1 MGGEE
6 DTGPGEP
13 VPHTGAPRTSPHLP
27 APEID
32 APGSVMTAQLSRDGG
47 ERVTEEE
54 EEEEE
59 EEEGG
64 LRRDTENQVT
74 CYLLFS
80 LTTAVIGSLQFGY
93 NTGVIN
99 APEQKLRSFFNDTW
113 MERYGE
119 PISLGTCTVVWSF
132 AVAIFSVGGMVGS
145 FSVGVMA
152 NRFGRRR
159 SMFLVNILAVIGG
172 LLMGFSTL
180 CSSYEMVIAGRLV
193 IGLFCG
199 LFTGLT
205 PMYVGEV
212 SPTPL
217 RGAFGTLHQLGVVVG
232 ILIAQVFGLEFLL
245 GSQKLWPLL
254 LALTVAPAILQC
266 ILLPFCPESPR
277 FLLINLNQEEQAR
290 KALVRLRGSEDV
302 SKDMQ
307 DMKEESAKM
316 AMEKKVTI
324 PELFRISAYR
334 QPLLIA
340 VMLQLSQQLS
350 GINAVFYYS
359 TGIFESA
366 GVKKPIYATIG
377 AGIVNTIFTIVSL
390 FLVEKAGRRTLHL
403 LGLGGMAISAVLMT
417 ISLLLKDLPGV
428 SYMAIVAVML
438 FVAMFELGPGPIP
451 WFIVA
456 ELFSQGP
463 RPAAMAVAGCSN
475 WTANFLVGISFP
487 RLVELCGP
495 WVFIIFSIFL
505 VFFFIFTFFKVPETK
520 GKTFDEIARC
530 FSGSPPPSSPSVEA
544 PPTSSTAGV
553 TFPASPVKE
562 KVPLVQAPAA
572 AQPPVAETTPLDDT
586 SKSTVQ
592 ESL

>member
-1 MGGEE
+1 M
-6 DTGPGEP
+6 
-13 VPHTGAPRTSPHLP
+13 
-27 APEID
+27 
-32 APGSVMTAQLSRDGG
+32 
-47 ERVTEEE
+47 
-54 EEEEE
+54 
-59 EEEGG
+59 EGQQPKPK
-64 LRRDTENQVT
+64 QVT
-74 CYLLFS
+74 GYLLFS
-80 LTTAVIGSLQFGY
+80 LATAVIGSLQFGY

-113 MERYGE
+113 MDRYKE
-119 PISLGTCTVVWSF
+119 PISVGVCTIVWSVS
-132 AVAIFSVGGMVGS
+132 VAIFSVGGMVGS

-152 NRFGRRR
+152 DRFGRRR
-159 SMFLVNILAVIGG
+159 SMFLVNSLAVIGG

-232 ILIAQVFGLEFLL
+232 ILIAQVFGLESLL
-245 GSQKLWPLL
+245 GSDTLWPLL

-277 FLLINLNQEEQAR
+277 FLLINLKQEEQAR
-290 KALVRLRGSEDV
+290 KALVRLRGTEDV

-307 DMKEESAKM
+307 EMKEESAKM
-316 AMEKKVTI
+316 ALEKKVTI
-324 PELFRISAYR
+324 PELFRSASYR

-359 TGIFESA
+359 TGIFKTA
-366 GVKKPIYATIG
+366 GVKQPIYATIG

-403 LGLGGMAISAVLMT
+403 LGLGGMAISALLMT
-417 ISLLLKDLPGV
+417 ISLLLKSFKFM
-428 SYMAIVAVML
+428 SYIAILAVML
-438 FVAMFELGPGPIP
+438 FVAMFEMGPGPIP

-463 RPAAMAVAGCSN
+463 RPAAMAVAGCCN
-475 WTANFLVGISFP
+475 WTANFLVGMSFP
-487 RLVELCGP
+487 KLVELCGP
-495 WVFIIFSIFL
+495 WVFLIFTAFL
-505 VFFFIFTFFKVPETK
+505 VIFFIFTFFKVPETK
-520 GKTFDEIARC
+520 GKTFDEIARE
-530 FSGSPPPSSPSVEA
+530 FGGTSSSA
-544 PPTSSTAGV
+544 AAPTSAQDEALAEGTTAV
-553 TFPASPVKE
+553 TIAAASPDKE
-562 KVPLVQAPAA
+562 KVPLVETAPPPAA
-572 AQPPVAETTPLDDT
+572 QTTASETTPLED
-586 SKSTVQ
+586 KSNATAQ
-592 ESL
+592 ESV

>member
-1 MGGEE
+1 ME
-6 DTGPGEP
+6 
-13 VPHTGAPRTSPHLP
+13 
-27 APEID
+27 
-32 APGSVMTAQLSRDGG
+32 AQQPK
-47 ERVTEEE
+47 
-54 EEEEE
+54 
-59 EEEGG
+59 
-64 LRRDTENQVT
+64 QVT
-74 CYLLFS
+74 AYLLFS
-80 LTTAVIGSLQFGY
+80 LGTAVIGSLQFGY

-99 APEQKLRSFFNDTW
+99 APEQKLKSFFNNTW
-113 MERYGE
+113 YERYGKEIE
-119 PISLGTCTVVWSF
+119 PGVCTIVWSI

-159 SMFLVNILAVIGG
+159 SMFLVNSLAVIGG
-172 LLMGFSTL
+172 LLMGFSTI

-232 ILIAQVFGLEFLL
+232 ILIAQVFGLEALL
-245 GSQKLWPLL
+245 GSDKLWPLL
-254 LALTVAPAILQC
+254 LALTVAPAVLQC

-277 FLLINLNQEEQAR
+277 FLLINLKQEEQAR

-302 SKDMQ
+302 SKDLQ
-307 DMKEESAKM
+307 EMKEESAKM

-324 PELFRISAYR
+324 LELFRSAAYR

-377 AGIVNTIFTIVSL
+377 AGVVNTIFTVVSL

-403 LGLGGMAISAVLMT
+403 LGLGGMAVSALLMT
-417 ISLLLKDLPGV
+417 VSLLLKHIPAM
-428 SYMAIVAVML
+428 SYMAIIAVML

-463 RPAAMAVAGCSN
+463 RPAAMAVAGCCN
-475 WTANFLVGISFP
+475 WTANFLVGMSFP
-487 RLVELCGP
+487 KLEELCGP
-495 WVFIIFSIFL
+495 WVFLIFTTFL
-505 VFFFIFTFFKVPETK
+505 VLFFIFTFLTVPETR
-520 GKTFDEIARC
+520 GKTFDEIARH
-530 FSGSPPPSSPSVEA
+530 FSGA
-544 PPTSSTAGV
+544 PPTSTSVEDPPASASTA
-553 TFPASPVKE
+553 TTLPASPVKE
-562 KVPLVQAPAA
+562 KVPLVEAAAAAAPPAA
-572 AQPPVAETTPLDDT
+572 AESTPLEDK
-586 SKSTVQ
+586 SQSTVQ
-592 ESL
+592 ESV

>member
-1 MGGEE
+1 TEG
-6 DTGPGEP
+6 
-13 VPHTGAPRTSPHLP
+13 
-27 APEID
+27 
-32 APGSVMTAQLSRDGG
+32 LS
-47 ERVTEEE
+47 EQ
-54 EEEEE
+54 
-59 EEEGG
+59 
-64 LRRDTENQVT
+64 QVT
-74 CYLLFS
+74 GYLLFS
-80 LTTAVIGSLQFGY
+80 LSTAVIGSLQFGY

-99 APEQKLRSFFNDTW
+99 APEQKLRSFFNSTW
-113 MERYGE
+113 VERYGE
-119 PISLGTCTVVWSF
+119 PISPGVCTIVWSI

-159 SMFLVNILAVIGG
+159 SMFLVNSLAVIGG
-172 LLMGFSTL
+172 LLMGFSTI

-232 ILIAQVFGLEFLL
+232 ILIAQIFGLEALL
-245 GSQKLWPLL
+245 GSDKLWPLL
-254 LALTVAPAILQC
+254 LALTVAPAVLQC

-277 FLLINLNQEEQAR
+277 FLLINLKQEEEAR

-307 DMKEESAKM
+307 EMKEESAKM

-324 PELFRISAYR
+324 PELFRSPAYR

-359 TGIFESA
+359 TGIFASA
-366 GVKKPIYATIG
+366 GVKQPIYATIG
-377 AGIVNTIFTIVSL
+377 AGIVNTIFTVVSL

-403 LGLGGMAISAVLMT
+403 LGLGGMAVSALLMT
-417 ISLLLKDLPGV
+417 VSLLLV
-428 SYMAIVAVML
+428 SIPAMSYVAILAVML

-463 RPAAMAVAGCSN
+463 RPAAMAVAGCCN
-475 WTANFLVGISFP
+475 WTANFLVGVSFP
-487 RLVELCGP
+487 KLVELCGP
-495 WVFIIFSIFL
+495 WVFLIFTAFL
-505 VFFFIFTFFKVPETK
+505 VLFFIFTYLKVPETR
-520 GKTFDEIARC
+520 GKTFDEIARS
-530 FSGSPPPSSPSVEA
+530 FGGPPPASSSVED
-544 PPTSSTAGV
+544 PPAGASAAG
-553 TFPASPVKE
+553 TLPASPVKE
-562 KVPLVQAPAA
+562 KVPLVAAAAAAPAPA
-572 AQPPVAETTPLDDT
+572 AETTPLEDK
-586 SKSTVQ
+586 SNSTVQ
-592 ESL
+592 ETKVLNFD

>member
-1 MGGEE
+1 M
-6 DTGPGEP
+6 
-13 VPHTGAPRTSPHLP
+13 
-27 APEID
+27 
-32 APGSVMTAQLSRDGG
+32 
-47 ERVTEEE
+47 
-54 EEEEE
+54 
-59 EEEGG
+59 EGQ
-64 LRRDTENQVT
+64 EKQVT
-74 CYLLFS
+74 GYLLFS
-80 LTTAVIGSLQFGY
+80 LGTAVIGSLQFGY

-99 APEQKLRSFFNDTW
+99 APEQKLRSFFNNTW
-113 MERYGE
+113 VERYGT
-119 PISLGTCTVVWSF
+119 PISPGVCTIVWSVS
-132 AVAIFSVGGMVGS
+132 VAIFSVGGMVGS

-172 LLMGFSTL
+172 LLMGFSTI

-232 ILIAQVFGLEFLL
+232 ILIAQIFGLEALL
-245 GSQKLWPLL
+245 GSDKLWPLL
-254 LALTVAPAILQC
+254 LSLTVAPAVVQC

-277 FLLINLNQEEQAR
+277 FLLINLQQEEQAR

-307 DMKEESAKM
+307 EMKEESVKM

-324 PELFRISAYR
+324 VELFRSAAYR

-366 GVKKPIYATIG
+366 GVKQPIYATIG
-377 AGIVNTIFTIVSL
+377 AGVVNTVFTVVSL

-403 LGLGGMAISAVLMT
+403 VGLGGMAISALLMT
-417 ISLLLKDLPGV
+417 ISLLLKDIPAM
-428 SYMAIVAVML
+428 SYMAIVAVMM
-438 FVAMFELGPGPIP
+438 FVAMFEMGPGPIP

-463 RPAAMAVAGCSN
+463 RPAAMAVAGCCN
-475 WTANFLVGISFP
+475 WTANFLVGFGFP
-487 RLVELCGP
+487 KLAEWCGP
-495 WVFIIFSIFL
+495 WVFLIFMALLI
-505 VFFFIFTFFKVPETK
+505 FFFIFTFLKVPETR

-530 FSGSPPPSSPSVEA
+530 FSSGGDL
-544 PPTSSTAGV
+544 PPTSSCVEDPPAGASAV
-553 TFPASPVKE
+553 TTTTLAASPAKE
-562 KVPLVQAPAA
+562 KVPLVAA
-572 AQPPVAETTPLDDT
+572 ATPAVAPPPASESTPLQDKT
-586 SKSTVQ
+586 KSTAK
-592 ESL
+592 ESVDQL

>member
-1 MGGEE
+1 
-6 DTGPGEP
+6 
-13 VPHTGAPRTSPHLP
+13 S
-27 APEID
+27 
-32 APGSVMTAQLSRDGG
+32 GSFHYSDPQGK
-47 ERVTEEE
+47 
-54 EEEEE
+54 
-59 EEEGG
+59 
-64 LRRDTENQVT
+64 QVT
-74 CYLLFS
+74 GYLLFS
-80 LTTAVIGSLQFGY
+80 LGTAVIGSLQFGY

-99 APEQKLRSFFNDTW
+99 APEEKLRSFFNQTW
-113 MERYGE
+113 MQRYNE
-119 PISLGTCTVVWSF
+119 PISSGVCTIVWSV
-132 AVAIFSVGGMVGS
+132 AVSIFSVGGMVGS

-172 LLMGFSTL
+172 LLMGFSTI

-232 ILIAQVFGLEFLL
+232 ILIAQIFGLEVLL
-245 GSQKLWPLL
+245 GSDKLWPLL
-254 LALTVAPAILQC
+254 LALTVAPAVLQC

-277 FLLINLNQEEQAR
+277 FLLINLKQEEQAC
-290 KALVRLRGSEDV
+290 KALVRLRGTEDV
-302 SKDMQ
+302 NKDLQ
-307 DMKEESAKM
+307 EMKEESAKM

-324 PELFRISAYR
+324 AELFRSAAYR

-359 TGIFESA
+359 TGIFSSA
-366 GVKKPIYATIG
+366 GVKQPIYATIG
-377 AGIVNTIFTIVSL
+377 AGIVNTIFTVVSL

-403 LGLGGMAISAVLMT
+403 LGLGGMAVSALVMT
-417 ISLLLKDLPGV
+417 VSLLLVGGCTAM
-428 SYMAIVAVML
+428 SYVAILAVML

-463 RPAAMAVAGCSN
+463 RPAAMAVAGCCN
-475 WTANFLVGISFP
+475 WTANFLVGMSFP
-487 RLVELCGP
+487 KLVELCGP
-495 WVFIIFSIFL
+495 WVFLIFTAFLII
-505 VFFFIFTFFKVPETK
+505 FFIFTFIKVPETK
-520 GKTFDEIARC
+520 GKTFDEIARE
-530 FSGSPPPSSPSVEA
+530 FGGAPPPAASSAEDPGA
-544 PPTSSTAGV
+544 TSSTAI
-553 TFPASPVKE
+553 TLQASSPEKE
-562 KVPLVQAPAA
+562 KVPLVEAPAA
-572 AQPPVAETTPLDDT
+572 APAAAAPATETTPLKD
-586 SKSTVQ
+586 KSGAQGEQV
-592 ESL
+592 